1 MGNIPNCYLLGID
14 PGSST
19 LGVAILELDSI
30 TFSIVATTAYTIE
43 ATKLELFNTLDL
55 RLPERERRLRAISK
69 AISLCLEDYKPLT
82 LAIESPF
89 FNSRKPSAY
98 AVLIETMYVLK
109 QTARA
114 YDLNLPIIEVD
125 PPTAKKAIGVRRL
138 KAKERRRLKLTTKD
152 LVREALLPLTALKLT
167 SDIDSLDEHSLDA
180 IAVAYSSYKQ
190 ILARL

>member
-1 MGNIPNCYLLGID
+1 MDNIPNCYLLGID
-14 PGSST
+14 PGSSS
-19 LGVAILELDSI
+19 LGLAILELDST
-30 TFSIVATTAYTIE
+30 TFSIVTTTAYTIE

-69 AISLCLEDYKPLT
+69 AVSLCLEDYKPLT

-167 SDIDSLDEHSLDA
+167 ESIDSLDEHSLDA
-180 IAVAYSSYKQ
+180 IAVVYSSYKQ
-190 ILARL
+190 LLARL

>member
-1 MGNIPNCYLLGID
+1 MDNIPNCYLLGID

-19 LGVAILELDSI
+19 LGVAILEINSI

-98 AVLIETMYVLK
+98 DVLIETIYVLK

>member
-1 MGNIPNCYLLGID
+1 MDNIPNCYLLGID

-19 LGVAILELDSI
+19 LGVAILEINSI

-98 AVLIETMYVLK
+98 AVLIETM
-109 QTARA
+109 
-114 YDLNLPIIEVD
+114 I
-125 PPTAKKAIGVRRL
+125 
-138 KAKERRRLKLTTKD
+138 
-152 LVREALLPLTALKLT
+152 
-167 SDIDSLDEHSLDA
+167 S
-180 IAVAYSSYKQ
+180 
-190 ILARL
+190 

>member
-1 MGNIPNCYLLGID
+1 MDNIPNCYLLGID

-19 LGVAILELDSI
+19 LGVAILEINSI

-152 LVREALLPLTALKLT
+152 LVREALIPLTALKLT

>member
-1 MGNIPNCYLLGID
+1 MDNIPNCYLLGID

-19 LGVAILELDSI
+19 LGVAILEINSI
-30 TFSIVATTAYTIE
+30 TFSLVATTAYTIE
-43 ATKLELFNTLDL
+43 ATKLELFDMLDL

>member
-1 MGNIPNCYLLGID
+1 MDNIPNCYLLGID

>member
-1 MGNIPNCYLLGID
+1 MDNIPNCYLLGID
-14 PGSST
+14 PGSSS
-19 LGVAILELDSI
+19 LGLAILELDST
-30 TFSIVATTAYTIE
+30 TFSIVTTTAYTIE

-69 AISLCLEDYKPLT
+69 AVSLCLEDYKPLT

-152 LVREALLPLTALKLT
+152 LVREALLPLTALKLA

-180 IAVAYSSYKQ
+180 IAVVYSSYKQ
-190 ILARL
+190 LLARL

>member
-1 MGNIPNCYLLGID
+1 MDNIPNCYLLGID
-14 PGSST
+14 PGSSS
-19 LGVAILELDSI
+19 LGLAILELDST

-69 AISLCLEDYKPLT
+69 AVGLCLEAYRPLT

-167 SDIDSLDEHSLDA
+167 ESIDSLDEHSLDA
-180 IAVAYSSYKQ
+180 IAVVYSSYKQ

>member
-1 MGNIPNCYLLGID
+1 MDNIPNCYLLGID

-19 LGVAILELDSI
+19 LGVAILEINSI
-30 TFSIVATTAYTIE
+30 TFSLVATTAYTIE
-43 ATKLELFNTLDL
+43 ATKLELFDRLDL

-167 SDIDSLDEHSLDA
+167 SDINSLDEHSLDA

-190 ILARL
+190 LLARL

>member
-1 MGNIPNCYLLGID
+1 MDNIPNCYLLGID

-19 LGVAILELDSI
+19 LGVAILEINSI
-30 TFSIVATTAYTIE
+30 TFSLVSTTAYTIE

>member
-1 MGNIPNCYLLGID
+1 MDNIPNCYLLGID

-19 LGVAILELDSI
+19 LGVAILEINSI

-69 AISLCLEDYKPLT
+69 AISLYLEDYKPLT